1 MKRLMY
7 GIQHRCNPL
16 HVYCRL
22 VERGIDRSVS
32 MAICRAYETLVF
44 RWLNWFIIFV
54 VLVCKAKK

>member
-1 MKRLMY
+1 MY

-54 VLVCKAKK
+54 ILVCKAEK